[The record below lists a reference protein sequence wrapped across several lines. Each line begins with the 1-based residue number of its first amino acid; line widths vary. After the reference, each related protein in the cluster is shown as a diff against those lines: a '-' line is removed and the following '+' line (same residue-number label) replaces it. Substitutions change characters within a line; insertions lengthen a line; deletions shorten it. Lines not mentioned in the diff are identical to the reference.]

1 MALLEIENLK
11 FSYSAGPEY
20 ALSGVSFKLEKGE
33 ICLVIGKSGSG
44 KSTLLRL
51 LKKEIAPYGAREGK
65 ITLEE
70 SRAGFV
76 NQNTESN
83 IITDTVLG
91 ELAFTLEN
99 EGRDSGDIALKIA
112 ETASYFNLNSIIN
125 EKTDKLSGG
134 TKQLLSLAAVMT
146 AKPDILLLDEP
157 VSQLDPVSAWQ
168 FANAVLR
175 LNRECGITVLISE
188 HRIDDLLTA
197 ADKVLVLDGGKSVF
211 FGTPQQAAEYLI
223 ESRSEIMEILP
234 PYTLVM
240 KENPIEFS
248 TAKQHSAEI
257 KIKSAELVGSGDS
270 ALSAK
275 GISFAYKKGL
285 PDIFFSLNY
294 RAEKGKIN
302 AVIGANGS
310 GKTTL
315 LKCLAGVLKC
325 YSGKIKANGKAVY
338 MPQNV
343 YTMFIRDSVSEEIT
357 RREVREEF
365 GIENLKDRNPF
376 DLSGGE
382 AQRLALAKIF
392 SLGADILLL
401 DEPTQ
406 SADAAFKKKFA
417 AMLESLC
424 AQGKTVVLVTHDL
437 EFAGRYADNVA
448 FLFNGKI
455 AASAPRREFF
465 SKLSVYTT
473 ALSRLTDG
481 KAVSVDDTEVSL

>member
-11 FSYSAGPEY
+11 FSYSSGSEY
-20 ALSGVSFKLEKGE
+20 ALNGVSFKLQRGE

-51 LKKEIAPYGAREGK
+51 LKKEIAPYGVCEGK
-65 ITLEE
+65 IALEE
-70 SRAGFV
+70 CRTGFV

-83 IITDTVLG
+83 IITDTVMG

-99 EGRDSGDIALKIA
+99 EGRDSGDIALKTA

-125 EKTDKLSGG
+125 KKTDKLSGG
-134 TKQLLSLAAVMT
+134 TKRLLSLAAVMT

-157 VSQLDPVSAWQ
+157 ASQLDPVSARQ
-168 FANAVLR
+168 FVNAVLR
-175 LNRECGITVLISE
+175 LNMECGITVLISE
-188 HRIDDLLTA
+188 HRIDDLLNA

-211 FGTPQQAAEYLI
+211 FGTPEQTADYLI
-223 ESRSEIMEILP
+223 KSRSEMIEILP
-234 PYTLVM
+234 PYTLAI

-248 TAKQHSAEI
+248 TAKSLSGEI
-257 KIKSAELVGSGDS
+257 KIKDAEPVCGGDS
-270 ALSAK
+270 ALSAR

-325 YSGKIKANGKAVY
+325 YSGKIKSVGKTAY

-343 YTMFIRDSVSEEIT
+343 YTMFLLDSVSAEIP
-357 RREVREEF
+357 RRDVREQF
-365 GIENLKDRNPF
+365 GIEHLKDRNPF

-406 SADAAFKKKFA
+406 SADAVFKKKFA
-417 AMLESLC
+417 AMLKSLC
-424 AQGKTVVLVTHDL
+424 ALGKTVVLVTHDL
-437 EFAGRYADNVA
+437 EFAGRYADNVS

-465 SKLSVYTT
+465 SRLSVYTT
-473 ALSRLTDG
+473 SLSRLTDG
-481 KAVSVDDTEVSL
+481 KAVSVDDTEVNL